1 VALQPTASDAI
12 MTTTTG
18 GQSKQTRGCV
28 APRQPEEQGALT
40 SQALRPSSSLNTF
53 AAAAAAAAARAA
65 AAAARAAAV
74 QQQQQQLQK

>member
-65 AAAARAAAV
+65 AV

>member
-1 VALQPTASDAI
+1 

-65 AAAARAAAV
+65 AARAAAARARAAAV